1 MRSALAAVLVPLS
14 LTPLPAGAATEASAE
29 VSISVGPQ
37 GAIRVPVVI
46 QGEGPFDFMLDTG
59 SSHSTLATELAERLA
74 LPSVA
79 QARVSTPAGVELQVV
94 VRVGR
99 LSVGTAAVD
108 ALLPSLASRASLE
121 RLERGIWG
129 VLGQDFLGGF
139 DYTVD
144 YSRRCLRF
152 AVDRTEPAERLPL
165 VRRGARSLVR
175 LAGRR
180 GADVLMVPD
189 TGSNGFVLFE
199 REGRTAVEVDRLPG
213 FVSVSGL
220 TRERAATA
228 AIVRRLDV
236 GGVTLRDQPAVV
248 IPRPEPGAG
257 QADGLLPLH
266 AFSRVSWSNSEAY
279 LAVRR

>member
-1 MRSALAAVLVPLS
+1 
-14 LTPLPAGAATEASAE
+14 
-29 VSISVGPQ
+29 
-37 GAIRVPVVI
+37 
-46 QGEGPFDFMLDTG
+46 
-59 SSHSTLATELAERLA
+59 
-74 LPSVA
+74 
-79 QARVSTPAGVELQVV
+79 
-94 VRVGR
+94 
-99 LSVGTAAVD
+99 
-108 ALLPSLASRASLE
+108 
-121 RLERGIWG
+121 
-129 VLGQDFLGGF
+129 
-139 DYTVD
+139 
-144 YSRRCLRF
+144 
-152 AVDRTEPAERLPL
+152 
-165 VRRGARSLVR
+165 
-175 LAGRR
+175 
-180 GADVLMVPD
+180 MVPD